1 MGEGGYSRYMSI
13 PTHSRGFTLIELLV
27 VIAIIGILSSV
38 VLASLNTARNRGAD
52 SSIKSNLANAR
63 SEAEIFYN
71 DSATGSYD
79 GVCATTGAN
88 RIGDSVL
95 AAENAYDGTVTT
107 YADGTASTWNTAQ
120 CHDSAG
126 AWAAWVPLK
135 ASASGSIV
143 AFCADSTGAAKQV
156 TAVLGASVYA
166 CP

>member
-1 MGEGGYSRYMSI
+1 MKNN
-13 PTHSRGFTLIELLV
+13 PVARGFTLIELLV

-52 SSIKSNLANAR
+52 SSIKSNLANSR
-63 SEAEIFYN
+63 SEAELYYDTN
-71 DSATGSYD
+71 NMSYE

-88 RIGDSVL
+88 RIGDSVN
-95 AAENAYDGTVTT
+95 AAENAYDGSPTA
-107 YADGTASTWNTAQ
+107 YADGTASTWQTGQ
-120 CHDSAG
+120 CHDSTN

-143 AFCADSTGAAKQV
+143 AFCVDSTGVAKQV
-156 TAVLGASVYA
+156 TAVLGASSYA